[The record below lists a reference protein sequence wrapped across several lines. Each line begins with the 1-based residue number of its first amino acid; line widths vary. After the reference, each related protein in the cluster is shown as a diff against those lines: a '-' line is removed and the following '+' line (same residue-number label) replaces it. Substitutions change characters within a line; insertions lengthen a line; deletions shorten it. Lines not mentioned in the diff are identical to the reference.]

1 MCGVQVPENKGKK
14 AMTVRN
20 KTVKLLQEPMI
31 LNSFGTLRADSKVF
45 PSDDCCYGVI
55 SYNGFCYAYVSDCQV
70 VLAVLGELAA
80 AISASEQS
88 RSIHSSSDCFS

>member
-45 PSDDCCYGVI
+45 S
-55 SYNGFCYAYVSDCQV
+55 Q
-70 VLAVLGELAA
+70 
-80 AISASEQS
+80 
-88 RSIHSSSDCFS
+88 